1 MLMMWLEQQFRIFL
15 VTYESSVDEND
26 EMIENEV
33 NVDEV
38 LEKVALDV
46 LEHLIVDEYDEI
58 DDDVLEADDSQA
70 I

>member
-15 VTYESSVDEND
+15 VIYESSVDEND

-33 NVDEV
+33 NADEV